1 MGLNANWKLIL
12 RTVCMAFLSP
22 GSHDRNRDWQL
33 LSRQTETSGPDTT
46 RGLLLAFGYPV
57 VEELLAR
64 RVRAA
69 QIAGIARLTPFVIIA
84 NVINA
89 IVVAPIFLQFLP
101 VSYVAVW
108 LSAIAALLC
117 VTTFKWLRAKRAP
130 IELASRRALSKAV
143 RHATILSSL
152 WAVVPIAAFAS
163 GNTAGM
169 WVASCVT
176 TAMICGGGFALAT
189 VPQAAF
195 RWVAIL
201 FIASTVTLA
210 IGGNVFMWPLFFL
223 LLSFT
228 LVVVGSV
235 TSTGWLFASHFLA
248 EAELKQRGELI
259 ALLLNEFEEK
269 DSDWIWEADA
279 RGFLRN
285 ASDRFLH
292 ASGRSKQDLHAHRM
306 VDLAYSLN
314 DSDART
320 AVGQLEIAVAS
331 KEAFR
336 DIVIGV
342 DVNGEE
348 RWWSL
353 AARPIIDAKGVFAG
367 YRGVASDITEARRAS
382 ALVSHLAEHDSLTG
396 IGNRSWFLKQSE
408 QLLKEQNRYGQSSLT
423 LFLIDLD
430 NFKVVNDTSGHPAGD
445 ELLRQVAGRFSE
457 LGEGRTMLARFG
469 GDEFAAFGSFVCDQ
483 SAAVFAEELVN
494 VTRKPFRIGR
504 RDFAIGATIGFAHLG
519 ESNDTIDDL
528 MRKADIALYK
538 AKEGGRGRALAFES
552 EMEREVCERRELES
566 DLREAFEYG
575 KLNVEFQPIVDA
587 RSGKVVSSEVL
598 VRWLHP
604 ARGEV
609 PPDIFIP
616 IAEHAGLILPLG
628 NWVLKKACA
637 AAARCP
643 ELESVAVNLSSV
655 QFMDPNLVE
664 HIMAV
669 LTETGFPP
677 ERLVLEITESVF
689 LQDFGSASQKLET
702 LRGHG
707 IRIALDDFGTG
718 YSSLSYLRQYKFDKI
733 KIDKSFV
740 DEIGE
745 RSDGL
750 AIISAVIALAHNLG
764 LEVTAEGVE
773 RQLQVDALRT
783 LGCDTMQGY
792 YFGKPAASPVQITRI
807 KKEDWEDRSPS
818 TAPSHAPERGR
829 LPALQPDPTGDLQ
842 ADQA

>member
-1 MGLNANWKLIL
+1 
-12 RTVCMAFLSP
+12 MAFLSP
-22 GSHDRNRDWQL
+22 GSQGRNRNWHQL
-33 LSRQTETSGPDTT
+33 IGPNGSSGDETG
-46 RGLLLAFGYPV
+46 RALVLAFGYPV

-69 QIAGIARLTPFVIIA
+69 QIAGILRLTPFIVAATI
-84 NVINA
+84 INA
-89 IVVAPIFLQFLP
+89 VVVAPVFLQFLP
-101 VSYVAVW
+101 TPYIGTWMA
-108 LSAIAALLC
+108 AIAILLG
-117 VTTFKWLRAKRAP
+117 VTLFKWIMIKGTP
-130 IELASRRALSKAV
+130 IELASSRDLTRTV
-143 RHATILSSL
+143 RYATIFGFL
-152 WAVVPIAAFAS
+152 WAVVPIAAFAN

-169 WVASCVT
+169 WIASCVT
-176 TAMICGGGFALAT
+176 TAMICSGGFALAT

-201 FIASTVTLA
+201 FLASSITLA
-210 IGGNVFMWPLFFL
+210 IHGHAYMWPLFFL
-223 LLSFT
+223 LLSCT
-228 LVVVGSV
+228 LVVIGSV
-235 TSTGWLFASHFLA
+235 TASGWLFASHFLA
-248 EAELKQRGELI
+248 EAELKHRGELI

-269 DSDWIWEADA
+269 ASDWIWETDA
-279 RGFLRN
+279 AGCLRN
-285 ASDRFLH
+285 VSGRFLH
-292 ASGRSKQDLHAHRM
+292 ASGRSRQALHALRM
-306 VDLAYSLN
+306 VDLASSL
-314 DSDART
+314 DDGDAR
-320 AVGQLEIAVAS
+320 AAVADLENALAS
-331 KEAFR
+331 QEAFR

-342 DVNGEE
+342 DVQGEG

-353 AARPIIDAKGVFAG
+353 TAHPVFDDTGAFAG

-408 QLLKEQNRYGQSSLT
+408 LLLEEQRRSSTANVT

-445 ELLRQVAGRFSE
+445 ELLRQVAKRFAQ
-457 LGEGRTMLARFG
+457 LGEGSTMLARFG
-469 GDEFAAFGSFVCDQ
+469 GDEFAALGRFVSDE
-483 SAAVFAEELVN
+483 AARAFAEDLVN

-504 RDFAIGATIGFAHLG
+504 RDFAVGATVGFARLG
-519 ESNDTIDDL
+519 DGGDTIDDL

-538 AKEGGRGRALAFES
+538 AKEGGRGRALEFES
-552 EMEREVCERRELES
+552 EMEREVRERRALES
-566 DLREAFEYG
+566 DLREAFDLG
-575 KLNVEFQPIVDA
+575 KLNVDFQPIVDA

-604 ARGEV
+604 TRGEV
-609 PPDIFIP
+609 PPDTFIP

-628 NWVLKKACA
+628 SWVLRKACA
-637 AAARCP
+637 AAAQCP

-655 QFMDPNLVE
+655 QFMDPHLVE
-664 HIMAV
+664 HIMSV
-669 LTETGFPP
+669 LAETGFPP

-689 LQDFGSASQKLET
+689 LQDYGSASRKLET

-773 RQLQVDALRT
+773 HQLQVDALRT

-792 YFGKPAASPVQITRI
+792 YFGKPQASPVQIARI
-807 KKEDWEDRSPS
+807 RKEDWQNRTPS
-818 TAPSHAPERGR
+818 TAPRNPS
-829 LPALQPDPTGDLQ
+829 ALGTADPQPDAMEGLKVDRF
-842 ADQA
+842 